1 MVANIYSNIPYAKAK
16 DLNATV
22 KAFDVYFNQPLE
34 ISVSVLNAMKGFF
47 ESKGFDTES
56 AETISVIVI
65 KQSKKDGYNPMVI
78 LDTLKGLDSVE
89 ISALVSEI
97 LNFNRFK
104 TSFLGYAREFIP
116 NDEVKRNIIP

>member
-22 KAFDVYFNQPLE
+22 KAFDLYFNQPLE

-47 ESKGFDTES
+47 ESKGFDKES
-56 AETISVIVI
+56 AETISVIII

-78 LDTLKGLDSVE
+78 LDTLKGLDSLE

-104 TSFLGYAREFIP
+104 TSFLGYAREFVA